1 MCADPR
7 PRPHAVARYRQ
18 ARGQALVEALV
29 AAIVL
34 VPFALLIVWLGKV
47 QTLQQASVA
56 ASRMLAFECAARPQD
71 CRDGAAHPELVDE
84 LRRRAFSRTDVQPLT
99 EDRLADEAPAAERNP
114 LWVDRANRPL
124 IEGFSDIG
132 ARIDLQSF
140 DAGLSLASSQGGGG
154 VADAA
159 GFLAEHAGPGR
170 FGLGLREGLVA
181 ARVQAGISASSGASD
196 FLRQLDS
203 IALRMRATTAILTDA
218 WNASGPYGG
227 AEDSVE
233 TRVAQGATV
242 LAAWEASVDA
252 RHALTRGFIGL
263 MGAIGLEPQ
272 ADEFRYHE
280 VDVDRIPADRI
291 GTVGDEEQ
299 ASPGQELM
307 P

>member
-1 MCADPR
+1 
-7 PRPHAVARYRQ
+7 
-18 ARGQALVEALV
+18 V

-47 QTLQQASVA
+47 QTIQQASVA

-99 EDRLADEAPAAERNP
+99 EDRLADDAPAAERNP

-124 IEGFSDIG
+124 IERYSDIG

-159 GFLAEHAGPGR
+159 GFLADQAGPGR

-181 ARVQAGISASSGASD
+181 ARVQAGISSSAGASD

-203 IALRMRATTAILTDA
+203 IPLRMKASTAILTDA

-233 TRVAQGATV
+233 SRVARGATV

-252 RHALTRGFIGL
+252 RHALTRGFVGL
-263 MGAIGLEPQ
+263 MGAIGLEPR
-272 ADEFRYHE
+272 ADQFRYHA
-280 VDVDRIPADRI
+280 VDVDLVPEDR
-291 GTVGDEEQ
+291 VGGVVAEEQ
-299 ASPGQELM
+299 DPPVRERT